1 MTTEV
6 QAPVTPAHE
15 PAAPTGGTP
24 FVTIGSAVAF
34 LQGRSLGE
42 LVSGAVAI
50 GFAFVFLASVVTAF
64 THVPGQGWRG
74 HVLVALSYASFL
86 TAVALLLAMVC
97 LLLLC
102 RSAARGGIAG
112 TATVGLF
119 KRPVKD
125 VLAAV
130 LAAESAFVGLGALVS
145 FVLYLSLAGSL
156 SSAGVG
162 NMLADLAVLPVVAAT
177 LLWGWAGGAAKLKA
191 LMSSSAAHSSSSANR
206 DGPSRDVS
214 VTGPVVPPPVA
225 STAAYEEGPGAQ

>member
-1 MTTEV
+1 MPTV
-6 QAPVTPAHE
+6 DLSKGPAQE
-15 PAAPTGGTP
+15 PAAPTGGTS
-24 FVTIGSAVAF
+24 VATLGSAVAF

-64 THVPGQGWRG
+64 AHVPGQGWRG

-97 LLLLC
+97 LLLLG
-102 RSAARGGIAG
+102 RSAARGGIAD
-112 TATVGLF
+112 TATVGLL

-130 LAAESAFVGLGALVS
+130 LAAESAIVGLGALVS
-145 FVLYLSLAGSL
+145 FVLYLSLVGSL

-177 LLWGWAGGAAKLKA
+177 LLWGWADGAAKLKA
-191 LMSSSAAHSSSSANR
+191 LMSSSAAPSSSSANR
-206 DGPSRDVS
+206 DGPSGDVS

-225 STAAYEEGPGAQ
+225 STAADEEGPLAQ